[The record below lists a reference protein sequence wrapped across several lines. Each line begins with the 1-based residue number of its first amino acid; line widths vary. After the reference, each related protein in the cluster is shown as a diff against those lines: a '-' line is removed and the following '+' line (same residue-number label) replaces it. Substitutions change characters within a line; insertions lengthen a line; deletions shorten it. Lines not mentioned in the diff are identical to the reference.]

1 LKFSKEDSPAIRK
14 EIASVLKDLAVYLEK
29 EIFSSI
35 FITFLKD
42 SNDSIKIHLIDS
54 IISLKFHKQID
65 TFQDFISDCIMS
77 LSIDESW
84 RVRFSVA
91 DKIQELLA
99 LPNITQKLKTS
110 LVDIFAKLFEDSE
123 SEIRNTCC
131 LKLELI
137 AERIGKEEIMDR
149 ILIQLKK
156 LEKDS
161 VSYVRGSLAETILK
175 VCPYIGKSKTND
187 FIFPV
192 FLNLMKDENHNIRM
206 ALIGNLEKLNE
217 VIAIDIFVQSLIPSL
232 NEITANKSWRIRNQ
246 VLEIIPTIALIVVI

>member
-1 LKFSKEDSPAIRK
+1 MKFSKEDSPVLKK

-29 EIFSSI
+29 EIFCSI

-54 IISLKFHKQID
+54 TISLKFHKQID
-65 TFQDFISDCIMS
+65 TFQDFISDSIMS

-110 LVDIFAKLFEDSE
+110 LVEIFAKLFEDSE

-137 AERIGKEEIMDR
+137 AERIGKEEIMDK

-156 LEKDS
+156 LEKDG

-175 VCPYIGKSKTND
+175 VCPHIGKSKTND

-192 FLNLMKDENHNIRM
+192 FLNLIKDENHNIRM

>member
-1 LKFSKEDSPAIRK
+1 MKFSKEDSPVLKK

-29 EIFSSI
+29 EIFCSI

-65 TFQDFISDCIMS
+65 TFQDFISDSIMS

-99 LPNITQKLKTS
+99 LPNISQKLKTS
-110 LVDIFAKLFEDSE
+110 LVEIFAKLFEDSE

-137 AERIGKEEIMDR
+137 AERIGKEEIMDK

-161 VSYVRGSLAETILK
+161 VSYVRGSLAENILK
-175 VCPYIGKSKTND
+175 VCPYIGKTKTND

-192 FLNLMKDENHNIRM
+192 FLNLIKDENHNIRM

-246 VLEIIPTIALIVVI
+246 VIEIIPTIALIVVI

>member
-1 LKFSKEDSPAIRK
+1 LKFSKEDSPVLKK

-29 EIFSSI
+29 EIFCSI

-54 IISLKFHKQID
+54 TISLKFHKQID
-65 TFQDFISDCIMS
+65 TFQDFISDSIMS

-110 LVDIFAKLFEDSE
+110 LVEIFAKLFEDSE

-137 AERIGKEEIMDR
+137 AERIGKEEIMDK

-156 LEKDS
+156 LEKDG

-175 VCPYIGKSKTND
+175 VCPHIGKSKTND

-192 FLNLMKDENHNIRM
+192 FLNLIKDENHNIRM